1 MHLHCYVAYPPAAGA
16 QFQNHT
22 LLIVLTS
29 ESIQFIYKDQ
39 CSFKRMDSLALPL
52 RTDQV

>member
-1 MHLHCYVAYPPAAGA
+1 MHLHCYVAYPPGA

-52 RTDQV
+52 RTYQV